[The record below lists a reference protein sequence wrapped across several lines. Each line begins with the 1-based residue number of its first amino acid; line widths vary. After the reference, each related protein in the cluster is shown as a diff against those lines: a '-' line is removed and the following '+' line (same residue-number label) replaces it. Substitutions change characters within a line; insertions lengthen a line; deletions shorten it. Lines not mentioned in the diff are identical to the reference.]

1 MFSNNDANYLLSLDK
16 KVFHN
21 DTLTDK
27 LCLTQSFPFQHKFE
41 LIAPSDSDYTFLYDI
56 NQSAKNQFKLTL
68 YLLDSD
74 TRIGLL
80 RIDFNGQHKNP
91 EMITDKVPEFL
102 HAYAGVFFDYNQ
114 PHIHY
119 YVEGYKTTLDWAMP
133 LSDDDFP
140 VKQITK
146 PNDIT
151 EAFYAFNKEINLST
165 NFSINPMFL

>member
-91 EMITDKVPEFL
+91 EMITDKVHKFL

-146 PNDIT
+146 PSDIT
-151 EAFYAFNKEINLST
+151 EAFYAFNKKINLST
-165 NFSINPMFL
+165 NFIINPMLL